1 MASWTTSYSCC
12 HPQYFVAL
20 KNAKESSAA
29 KMFFN
34 RDADGRS
41 RQENHR
47 SHELFERAIAVGN
60 AEAGDIVDGL
70 VLEFD
75 TSATIKNRVTKGNI
89 FGSIKGLKDT
99 VHEIYG
105 QARS

>member
-34 RDADGRS
+34 CDADGRS

-47 SHELFERAIAVGN
+47 SRELFEWAIAVRN
-60 AEAGDIVDGL
+60 AEACDIIDRL
-70 VLEFD
+70 VLQLSSNAAVEDRVAKGNVF
-75 TSATIKNRVTKGNI
+75 STIKRFEYLV
-89 FGSIKGLKDT
+89 S
-99 VHEIYG
+99 
-105 QARS
+105 